1 MEFTQAFVLHQ
12 RPYRET
18 SFLLDVFTEDY
29 GRLSLVARGMR
40 QNKRRH
46 NNPLQL
52 FQPLWVN
59 WFGRGD
65 LLTLSKI
72 ETTSAPYWS
81 EKNGRDL

>member
-72 ETTSAPYWS
+72 ETTK
-81 EKNGRDL
+81 KNAHRQRLPD